1 MRHFAKLFPAAVIAS
16 LLGAALAWASITGSI
31 SGVVTDQN
39 GGVVVG
45 AKVAAIE
52 TQTGVRSE
60 ITTDSK
66 GFYNFPAWRL
76 ASTTLRRNHP
86 ASNSIGKADS

>member
-1 MRHFAKLFPAAVIAS
+1 MRHFAKLFPVAIIAC
-16 LLGAALAWASITGSI
+16 LFGAALAGASITGSI

-60 ITTDSK
+60 IIMDTK
-66 GFYNFPAWRL
+66 GF
-76 ASTTLRRNHP
+76 
-86 ASNSIGKADS
+86 